1 MFYGELL
8 TYSSSLLCPVISKFT
23 LLFYLFIDNFDLFT
37 IVYIRFRESVAP
49 SIRNINLSSVLA
61 SNVLSFL

>member
-23 LLFYLFIDNFDLFT
+23 LLFYLFIDNFDLLT
-37 IVYIRFRESVAP
+37 IV
-49 SIRNINLSSVLA
+49 
-61 SNVLSFL
+61 